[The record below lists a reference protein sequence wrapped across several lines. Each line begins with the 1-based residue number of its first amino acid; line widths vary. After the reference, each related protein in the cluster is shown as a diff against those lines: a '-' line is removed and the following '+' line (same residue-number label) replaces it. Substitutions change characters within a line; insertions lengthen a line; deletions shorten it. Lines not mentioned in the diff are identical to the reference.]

1 MKIIGITGGIGSGKS
16 TVTQFLRE
24 KGHHVVDADLIARE
38 IVAPGTEVLAELVS
52 HFGSAILQNDGSLD
66 RKKLAELAF
75 ASPEETKQLDRITHH
90 AIISTVQ
97 NRIDKLQKE
106 QNPPII
112 FVDAA
117 LLIETG
123 LYKSVDEVWLVTA
136 HEALRIK
143 RVAARDMT
151 DVKSVKQRI
160 RMQMTDE
167 QKMRHAYRIIN
178 NSGTK
183 KELYQLLDKILRN
196 YETV

>member
-24 KGHHVVDADLIARE
+24 KGYHVVDADLIARE
-38 IVAPGTEVLAELVS
+38 IVAPGTKVLSELVS
-52 HFGSAILQNDGSLD
+52 HFGRGILQNDGSLD

-75 ASPEETKQLDRITHH
+75 ASPEETKQLDRITHS
-90 AIISTVQ
+90 AILGSVQ
-97 NRIDKLQKE
+97 TRIEQLQKE
-106 QNPPII
+106 LNPTIL

-123 LYKSVDEVWLVTA
+123 LYRSVDEVWLVTA
-136 HEALRIK
+136 HETQRIT
-143 RVAARDMT
+143 RVAARDKT
-151 DVKSVKQRI
+151 DAKSIRQRI

-167 QKMRHAYRIIN
+167 QKSRHAYRIIN

-183 KELYQLLDKILRN
+183 QELYELLEKILRN